1 MNDHQLTWDEDALKK
16 LEKVPAF
23 IRKMVKGKIEKAAL
37 ETGEN
42 TITVEFVEK
51 MRARSMDS

>member
-1 MNDHQLTWDEDALKK
+1 MNTDKLTWDEEALKK

-37 ETGEN
+37 ETGESL
-42 TITVEFVEK
+42 ITVEFVEK
-51 MRARSMDS
+51 MRGQAMG